1 MTTSSSPADVAQYIH
16 FPSSGA
22 PSPSHVLSSTSFP
35 YEAFMGDWAVVGSSL
50 SLWKKRSNVVITY
63 HETAAGLPPLGEEQV
78 PGKSKLQFEDEINW
92 FEDGKEKAGREK
104 VDKLRKEGKKN
115 WLRGLNKLDA
125 KATNGAT
132 FHWGG
137 LGWLRLL
144 SAHWQVIG
152 ASPNFGTPT
161 ATAEGTDEL
170 VWLVTY
176 FSKSLFTPAGVDIYV
191 RNPGKLTDETYGAIV
206 AALEKLEA
214 KEGASEEEARGFR
227 KAAQGM
233 FRIPYAEP

>member
-1 MTTSSSPADVAQYIH
+1 MSTSSPADIAPHIH

-22 PSPSHVLSSTSFP
+22 PSPSHVLSSTHFP

-50 SLWKKRSNVVITY
+50 PLWKKRSNVVITY
-63 HETAAGLPPLGEEQV
+63 HKTERGLPALGEEQV
-78 PGKSKLQFEDEINW
+78 PGKSTLQFEDEINW
-92 FEDGKEKAGREK
+92 YEDGKEAAGKAK
-104 VDKLRKEGKKN
+104 VTKLRQEGKKN

-132 FHWGG
+132 FHWTG

-152 ASPNFGTPT
+152 ASPHFGNASAP
-161 ATAEGTDEL
+161 ADEPI
-170 VWLVTY
+170 WLVTY

-191 RNPGKLTDETYGAIV
+191 RNPSKLSDETYGAIV

-214 KEGASEEEARGFR
+214 KEGATEEEARGFR

-233 FRIPYAEP
+233 FRIPYRE

>member
-1 MTTSSSPADVAQYIH
+1 MASTAPADVAPYIH

-22 PSPSHVLSSTSFP
+22 PSPSHVLSSTAFP
-35 YEAFMGDWAVVGSSL
+35 YEAFMGDWAVVGTSL
-50 SLWKKRSNVVITY
+50 SLWKKRSNVVISY
-63 HETAAGLPPLGEEQV
+63 HKTEKELPALGEEQI
-78 PGKSKLQFEDEINW
+78 PGKSTLQFEDEINW
-92 FEDGKEKAGREK
+92 FEDGKEEAGQAK
-104 VDKLRKEGKKN
+104 FKKLRQEGKKN

-152 ASPNFGTPT
+152 ASPAFGNPS
-161 ATAEGTDEL
+161 ASADEP

-176 FSKSLFTPAGVDIYV
+176 FSKSLFTAAGVDIYV
-191 RNPGKLTDETYGAIV
+191 RNPSKLSDETYDAIV
-206 AALEKLEA
+206 AALSKLEA
-214 KEGASEEEARGFR
+214 KEGATEEEARGFR
-227 KAAQGM
+227 KAAEGM
-233 FRIPYAEP
+233 FRIPYRE